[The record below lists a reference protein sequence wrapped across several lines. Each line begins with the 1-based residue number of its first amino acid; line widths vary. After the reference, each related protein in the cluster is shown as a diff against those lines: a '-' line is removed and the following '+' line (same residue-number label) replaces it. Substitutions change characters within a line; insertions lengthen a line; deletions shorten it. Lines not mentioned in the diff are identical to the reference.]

1 MFIFVCLV
9 YFLIFES
16 HGDNEEGIKN
26 NQFILENILKKIKE
40 YNILNSQNNN
50 KNKLVLRDDHDHPIE
65 EQIKAE
71 QQNRDGNKIQLNAPI
86 IHDLNAPG

>member
-1 MFIFVCLV
+1 M
-9 YFLIFES
+9 
-16 HGDNEEGIKN
+16 
-26 NQFILENILKKIKE
+26 
-40 YNILNSQNNN
+40 NSQNNN